1 MLALALALLAQ
12 VPPTSGGS
20 GLADTVAPEAP
31 LMATPQVHLA
41 LDGDDRGDAAQND
54 RLRGVLAKDLVEA
67 GFIVVSDDDR
77 ASHAVAIT
85 HVGGAYA
92 VSVSGA
98 ESRSVIVDD
107 GTPSL
112 TELELRH
119 RVRSLVRLT
128 APASAV
134 PVANAAYVVEAA
146 ARRRVVDASGALV
159 VDDGDD
165 VFVGAFVR
173 AGADVADAA
182 HAGARACFDADD
194 VHVAASLGGDAC
206 DEVGFDVDAADAGDA
221 ARALLRLRGDTP
233 PPPPRP
239 QRPIVVVAPPVGP
252 PPPPPLPVASLH
264 LELGGM
270 VRLIAIDAAV
280 SAHLE
285 VPVFDQGPF
294 RYGGLLV
301 VDASGTLVDIAVADV
316 FVGVGPMVT
325 LALTDRVRVSTG
337 VAVGAWAHGWF
348 WDGSD
353 AGLAFDPAVVMP
365 LHVVVPIT
373 RSLGVSLGVNG
384 GFHARNRS
392 HIIDDGRQVWAR
404 SAVFSS
410 ATGGVVFDW

>member
-1 MLALALALLAQ
+1 
-12 VPPTSGGS
+12 
-20 GLADTVAPEAP
+20 
-31 LMATPQVHLA
+31 MATPQVHLT
-41 LDGDDRGDAAQND
+41 LDGDDRGDAAPND

-67 GFIVVSDDDR
+67 GFIVVSDEDR
-77 ASHAVAIT
+77 ASHAVSIT

-92 VSVSGA
+92 ISVSGG
-98 ESRSVIVDD
+98 ESRSAIVDD

-112 TELELRH
+112 TELEVRH
-119 RVRSLVRLT
+119 RVRSLVRQT
-128 APASAV
+128 APAAAV

-146 ARRRVVDASGALV
+146 ARRRVVDGAGALV

-173 AGADVADAA
+173 AGADIADAA

-206 DEVGFDVDAADAGDA
+206 DEVGIDVDAIDAGDA
-221 ARALLRLRGDTP
+221 ARALLRLRGDTL
-233 PPPPRP
+233 PPPPRAA
-239 QRPIVVVAPPVGP
+239 RPVVVIAPPPGP

-270 VRLIAIDAAV
+270 ARLVAIDAAV

-285 VPVFDQGPF
+285 VPLLDQGPF
-294 RYGGLLV
+294 RYGGLVV
-301 VDASGTLVDIAVADV
+301 VDASGTLVTLAVADA
-316 FVGVGPMVT
+316 FVGVGPCVT

-337 VAVGAWAHGWF
+337 IAVGAWTHAWF
-348 WDGSD
+348 WDGQD
-353 AGLAFDPAVVMP
+353 AGLAFDPGLVMP

-373 RSLGVSLGVNG
+373 RSLGVSLGLNG
-384 GFHARNRS
+384 GVHTRQRS
-392 HIIDDGRQVWAR
+392 HVISDGREVWAR
-404 SAVFSS
+404 SAVFAT